1 MKVSTVVKT
10 TTAIALAGGLLLG
23 GSASAE
29 PQVELMH
36 MWTGGASVEAL
47 ARLAD
52 LFRERGGTWSD
63 NAIAGHT
70 ASQYAALRA
79 RVIAGDAPTAVQL
92 KGPNIQE
99 WAEQV
104 GLADLNPVAEAGK
117 WREVMAPTLIDIMS
131 YDGKFV
137 AVPLNIHRVNWMYG
151 STKALEAVGETEMP
165 KTWDE
170 FNAVAEKMAAAGI
183 IPVAHG
189 GQDWQDIT
197 IFESVA
203 LGMGVDFYKQAFLD
217 LDDATL
223 RGPEMVA
230 TFDQLRKMV
239 NWMDDAMP
247 GRAWS
252 EATAMVA
259 KGEAGFQFM
268 GDWVQGMMNQLGYEY
283 GTDFLCAT
291 QPANDG
297 RLSYTLNSDSFA
309 FFEQDDQDRKDGQ
322 VLLAELVM
330 SPDVQVF
337 FNQAKGSIPARMDID
352 LARLRALSAALAAV
366 PAGGDRF
373 RRPGPVPR
381 PLDGAA
387 ATDPLEHHGDR
398 QQLHEH
404 RPGIRGRR
412 QRDRGRRS
420 GQHVGMTHTPA

>member
-1 MKVSTVVKT
+1 MKVSLVKT
-10 TTAIALAGGLLLG
+10 TTAMAVVGGLLVG
-23 GSASAE
+23 GTTASAD

-36 MWTGGASVEAL
+36 MWTGGSSAEAL
-47 ARLAD
+47 AKLAD
-52 LFRERGGTWSD
+52 KFRENGGEWTD

-92 KGPNIQE
+92 KGPNIHE

-104 GLADLNPVAEAGK
+104 GLADLNPVADEGK
-117 WREVMAPTLIDIMS
+117 WRDVMAPTLIDIMS
-131 YDGKFV
+131 WDGKFV
-137 AVPLNIHRVNWMYG
+137 AVPVNIHRVNWMFG
-151 STKALEAVGETEMP
+151 SKKALDAVGETEMP

-183 IPVAHG
+183 YPVAHG

-197 IFESVA
+197 LFEAVA
-203 LGMGVDFYKQAFLD
+203 VGMGLDFYKKAFLE
-217 LDDATL
+217 LDDETL

-252 EATAMVA
+252 EAAVMVA

-268 GDWVQGMMNQLGYEY
+268 GDWFQGNMTQLGYEH
-283 GTDFLCAT
+283 GVDFLCDT

-297 RLSYTLNSDSFA
+297 KLAYTLNSDSFA

-322 VLLAELVM
+322 VLFAELVM
-330 SPDVQVF
+330 SPDVQIF
-337 FNQAKGSIPARMDID
+337 FNLAKGSIPARMDLD
-352 LARLRALSAALAAV
+352 LSEF
-366 PAGGDRF
+366 P
-373 RRPGPVPR
+373 
-381 PLDGAA
+381 
-387 ATDPLEHHGDR
+387 HC
-398 QQLHEH
+398 QQLSLQHLEQAIEADGLVPTLAH
-404 RPGIRGRR
+404 SMAQPQRIRSSVMEIVSNFMNTDMSSEDAAN
-412 QRDRGRRS
+412 QVADAV
-420 GQHVGMTHTPA
+420 QANM